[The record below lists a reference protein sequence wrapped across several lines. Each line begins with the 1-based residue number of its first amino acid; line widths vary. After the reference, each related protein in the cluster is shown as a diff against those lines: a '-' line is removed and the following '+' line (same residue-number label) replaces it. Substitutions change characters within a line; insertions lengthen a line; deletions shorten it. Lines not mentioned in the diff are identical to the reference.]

1 MIGKCRERW
10 TLFGIAGGAVVTVA
24 VAAAGCSSG
33 GGSAATGTAPGKKA
47 GAVSSPTAGSSPTP
61 NGLASSGASPSGVA
75 SSAPSPSPSTST
87 SSHVPV
93 APGST
98 GTGPATKLPAY
109 IDSAPVGDA
118 LTWRPVSPG
127 VELAGD
133 SSAFAARFDPSA
145 VRFVLHAGTQVP
157 GGSGWAGG
165 DTAST
170 SGLVAGWNG
179 GFLMA
184 NNASWGGFY
193 LGGQTSYGPLRTGT
207 ASEVFYKDGSMD
219 VLVWPGGLPSTDVTG
234 VRQNLAP
241 LIDGGR
247 LAADL
252 NDGTAADERTWGF
265 TNNSADEHGNRSG
278 AGVTAD
284 GKVVYAAVRG
294 ASPLQLAQ
302 YLQRAGAVRAME
314 LDINFSRPIFGT
326 FSQGHW
332 TEPAPWLGPAG
343 RFTAGDERDF
353 VVVYGR

>member
-1 MIGKCRERW
+1 M
-10 TLFGIAGGAVVTVA
+10 
-24 VAAAGCSSG
+24 
-33 GGSAATGTAPGKKA
+33 
-47 GAVSSPTAGSSPTP
+47 
-61 NGLASSGASPSGVA
+61 
-75 SSAPSPSPSTST
+75 
-87 SSHVPV
+87 
-93 APGST
+93 
-98 GTGPATKLPAY
+98 
-109 IDSAPVGDA
+109 
-118 LTWRPVSPG
+118 
-127 VELAGD
+127 
-133 SSAFAARFDPSA
+133 
-145 VRFVLHAGTQVP
+145 RFVLHAGTQVP

-165 DTAST
+165 NTAST
-170 SGLVAGWNG
+170 SKLLAGWNG

-184 NNASWGGFY
+184 NNGSWGGFY

-219 VLVWPGGLPSTDVTG
+219 VLEWPGGLPSADVAG

-241 LIDGGR
+241 LIDGGK

-265 TNNSADEHGNRSG
+265 TNNSADVHGNRSG
-278 AGVTAD
+278 VGVTAD

-326 FSQGHW
+326 YSQGHW
-332 TEPAPWLGPAG
+332 TEPAPWLGPAE
-343 RFTAGDERDF
+343 RFTGGNERDF